1 MTFRDL
7 FEGMHRKDPLI
18 SGGALAGSD
27 GLSVEEWKANPAA
40 DRDLNELCAEM
51 AQFFKESGR
60 IATETGL
67 GAVREVFVAGE
78 QGLIFVRRVTD
89 DYFLL
94 LVAAPQAVQGK
105 CRFLLRQG
113 ARQVQ
118 GML

>member
-7 FEGMHRKDPLI
+7 IEGMHRKHPLI
-18 SGGALAGSD
+18 SAGALAGSD
-27 GLSVEEWKANPAA
+27 GLAVEEWKANPG
-40 DRDLNELCAEM
+40 DRDLNALCAEM

-60 IATETGL
+60 ISTETGL
-67 GAVREVFVAGE
+67 GAAREVFVASE
-78 QGLIFVRRVTD
+78 HGLIFVRRVTD

-94 LVAAPQAVQGK
+94 LVAAPQALQGK

-113 ARQVQ
+113 ARQAQ

>member
-18 SGGALAGSD
+18 RGGAVAGSD
-27 GLSVEEWKANPAA
+27 GLAVEEWRAESA
-40 DRDLNELCAEM
+40 DRDIGALCAEM

-60 IATETGL
+60 ISSETGL
-67 GAVREVFVAGE
+67 GSAREVFVGGE
-78 QGLIFVRRVTD
+78 NGLIFVRRVTD

-94 LVAAPQAVQGK
+94 LLAAPQAIQGK

-113 ARQVQ
+113 ARQA
-118 GML
+118 LELL

>member
-18 SGGALAGSD
+18 CGGALAGSD
-27 GLSVEEWKANPAA
+27 GLAVEEWRAVSV
-40 DRDLNELCAEM
+40 DRDINALCAEM

-60 IATETGL
+60 ISSETGL
-67 GAVREVFVAGE
+67 GAAREVFVAGE
-78 QGLIFVRRVTD
+78 NGLIFVRRVTD

-94 LVAAPQAVQGK
+94 LLAAPQAIQGK

-113 ARQVQ
+113 ARQA
-118 GML
+118 LELL

>member
-7 FEGMHRKDPLI
+7 FEEMHRKDPLI

-27 GLSVEEWKANPAA
+27 GLAVEEWKAATG
-40 DRDLNELCAEM
+40 DRDLGALCAEM

-60 IATETGL
+60 IAAESGL
-67 GAVREVFVAGE
+67 GGTREVFVASE
-78 QGLIFVRRVTD
+78 KGLIFVQRVTD

-94 LVAAPQAVQGK
+94 LVAEPEAIQGK

-113 ARQVQ
+113 ARQARE
-118 GML
+118 ML

>member
-27 GLSVEEWKANPAA
+27 GLAVEEWKANPA

-67 GAVREVFVAGE
+67 GGVREVFVAGE
-78 QGLIFVRRVTD
+78 EGLIFVRRVTD

-94 LVAAPQAVQGK
+94 LVTAPQAIQGK

-113 ARQVQ
+113 ARQAQ
-118 GML
+118 AML

>member
-27 GLSVEEWKANPAA
+27 GLAVEEWKAGPASQ
-40 DRDLNELCAEM
+40 DLHALCAEM
-51 AQFFKESGR
+51 AQFLKESGR
-60 IATETGL
+60 ISSEIGL
-67 GAVREVFVAGE
+67 GSTREVFVASE
-78 QGLIFVRRVTD
+78 RGLIFVRRVTD

-94 LVAAPQAVQGK
+94 LVAAPQATQGK

-113 ARQVQ
+113 ARQAQ
-118 GML
+118 EML